1 MSRKDNNIKI
11 LCGCDPREKAKKGW
25 YAIMQRK
32 FLEDLGIKDKE
43 TVDKILDENS
53 TDIGKAKGEL
63 ETVQNKLS
71 ESEKEVET
79 LKGQVKERDGQ
90 LETLKKSTGDVD
102 ELKKQIE
109 TLQNENKENSEK
121 HAAEIKKMKIDAAID
136 AALSGAKAKNNI
148 AVKALLKDLD
158 KLELNEDGSIKGDSL
173 KNQLDALVKGEDTK
187 FLFDSEKKK
196 PGIKG
201 AEPGKGDTDD
211 ADDDKV
217 DLSKMTYDERAKYF
231 EEHPDAEV

>member
-1 MSRKDNNIKI
+1 
-11 LCGCDPREKAKKGW
+11 
-25 YAIMQRK
+25 MQRK

-63 ETVQNKLS
+63 ETVQGQLKDANA
-71 ESEKEVET
+71 EIET
-79 LKGQVKERDGQ
+79 LKGQVSERDGQ
-90 LETLKKSTGDVD
+90 LETLKKSTGDVE

-109 TLQNENKENSEK
+109 TLQSENKTKDEAHSK
-121 HAAEIKKMKIDAAID
+121 EIQTLKREGIDKDLLKSVNAKNID
-136 AALSGAKAKNNI
+136 IALKALSIIEDDKMDLETYK
-148 AVKALLKDLD
+148 LKRTEEINGL
-158 KLELNEDGSIKGDSL
+158 I
-173 KNQLDALVKGEDTK
+173 KGEDTK
-187 FLFDSEKKK
+187 FLFDSEKKQTK
-196 PGIKG
+196 IKG

-231 EEHPDAEV
+231 EEHPEAEV

>member
-1 MSRKDNNIKI
+1 
-11 LCGCDPREKAKKGW
+11 
-25 YAIMQRK
+25 MQRK

-43 TVDKILDENS
+43 TIDKIIDENS
-53 TDIGKAKGEL
+53 SDIGKAKGEL
-63 ETVQNKLS
+63 ETVQGQLKDANT
-71 ESEKEVET
+71 EIET
-79 LKGQVKERDGQ
+79 LKGQVSERDGQ

-109 TLQNENKENSEK
+109 TLQTENKTKDEA
-121 HAAEIKKMKIDAAID
+121 HAAEIKQMKIDAAIE
-136 AALSGAKAKNNI
+136 AALTSAKAKNNT

-158 KLELNEDGSIKGDSL
+158 KAELSEDGSVKGL
-173 KNQLDALVKGEDTK
+173 KEQIEALVKGEDTK
-187 FLFDSEKKK
+187 FLFDSKKETK
-196 PGIKG
+196 FKG

-231 EEHPDAEV
+231 EEHPEAEV